1 MAERLSYELTDI
13 LGEYIVEALRAEDE
27 IFWSFTETLEKGA
40 ASVQLVNLKKQEVVD
55 KLKIVTEAEKEKNL
69 KLTNEL
75 IDEVNILRSY
85 CNRLEQAYP

>member
-27 IFWSFTETLEKGA
+27 IFWSFTETQEKGA

-69 KLTNEL
+69 KLYLLTQLSQIFMGEWP
-75 IDEVNILRSY
+75 VKV
-85 CNRLEQAYP
+85 